1 MVAKRLDYSKTHIME
16 SEWTCYN
23 VETGERTT
31 HLIPSPVRR
40 TAYRSNKVV
49 TERVRTSGKNRGKT
63 WYSSTPIQDTN
74 LTRDKMEDILPSD
87 FSKWVLDRLFGAKIE
102 TEKVDEP
109 EPTPPPKPQAE
120 MIPALMDLATK
131 SQTESSAVKKVTE
144 VDSVDV
150 DPDDEQKIIET
161 IHSAEQFKPDFLK
174 MSDLKWRLLIRTV
187 LRGKNIMLTGPSGEG
202 KTLSVHAVKASL
214 GRPFFYINL
223 GNMQDPQTALIGKTH
238 FVEGEGTKFVESYF
252 VKALKTPN
260 AIILLDE
267 FSRLNDDA
275 ENILMSVLD
284 YNQRYLRLTEDEDS
298 ETVKVAPGVCFIATA
313 NLGNEYTSTK
323 VLDRAMLDR
332 FSRIEIE
339 ELDKRNR
346 VKLMQEL
353 FPNVPKQK
361 IRNIAELAD
370 KISMDY
376 HSDSPTVE
384 NLISTRMCVETA
396 EYLNDGFLLS
406 EAVEATV
413 YPFFDKEGGAESQRA
428 FVKQIVQSFGTET
441 RPTLDGS
448 SNPVDEVEE
457 DRPLFGDDD
466 FDILK

>member
-1 MVAKRLDYSKTHIME
+1 MAKTLDYSKTHIME
-16 SEWTCYN
+16 SEWTSYN
-23 VETGERTT
+23 IETGERSN
-31 HLIPSPVRR
+31 HIIPAPVRK
-40 TAYRSNKVV
+40 TAFRSGKVV

-63 WYSSTPIQDTN
+63 WYSSTPISDTFI
-74 LTRDKMEDILPSD
+74 TRQLIKSKMPNFSD
-87 FSKWVLDRLFGAKIE
+87 WTLDRYFGVKEEAPKV
-102 TEKVDEP
+102 EKP
-109 EPTPPPKPQAE
+109 EPTPAPKPQAE

-131 SQTESSAVKKVTE
+131 SKSESEAIKKVSE
-144 VDSVDV
+144 VDPVEV
-150 DPDDEQKIIET
+150 DPTDEQKIIET
-161 IHSAEQFKPDFLK
+161 IHNAHNFKPGFLK
-174 MSDLKWRLLIRTV
+174 MSDLKWKLLVRTV

-202 KTLSVHAVKASL
+202 KTLSVHAIKAAL

-238 FVEGEGTKFVESYF
+238 FVEGEGTKFIESYF
-252 VKALKTPN
+252 VKALRTPN

-332 FSRIEIE
+332 FSRIEVE
-339 ELDKRNR
+339 ELDKKGRID
-346 VKLMQEL
+346 LMSEL
-353 FPNVPKQK
+353 YPNIPKQK
-361 IRNIAELAD
+361 IKNIAELAHQ
-370 KISMDY
+370 ISTDY

-396 EYLNDGFLLS
+396 DYINDGFLLS

-413 YPFFDKEGGAESQRA
+413 YPFFDKEGGAESPRA
-428 FVKQIVQSFGTET
+428 LVQMIIQKFGTET
-441 RPTLDGS
+441 RPSLDGS
-448 SNPVDEVEE
+448 SNPVEEVEE
-457 DRPLFGDDD
+457 DRPLFGDED

>member
-1 MVAKRLDYSKTHIME
+1 MAKRLDYSKTHIME

-23 VETGERTT
+23 VTTGERST
-31 HLIPSPVRR
+31 HLIPDPVRK
-40 TAYRSNKVV
+40 TAYRSDKVV
-49 TERVRTSGKNRGKT
+49 TERVRTSGKSRGKT
-63 WYSSTPIQDTN
+63 WYASTPIQDTIID
-74 LTRDKMEDILPSD
+74 RDMIERNVPD
-87 FSKWVLDRLFGAKIE
+87 FANYVLDRLFGDKQDVPEVEVPKPKSA
-102 TEKVDEP
+102 P
-109 EPTPPPKPQAE
+109 EPQSTL
-120 MIPALMDLATK
+120 IPALMDLATK
-131 SQTESSAVKKVTE
+131 SKSESEAIKKVSEVDPVE
-144 VDSVDV
+144 VDS
-150 DPDDEQKIIET
+150 DDEQKIIET
-161 IHSAEQFKPDFLK
+161 IHNAPSFKPDFLK
-174 MSDLKWRLLIRTV
+174 MSDLKWKLLVRTV

-202 KTLSVHAVKASL
+202 KTLSVHAIKAAL

-238 FVEGEGTKFVESYF
+238 FKEGEGTKFVESYF
-252 VKALKTPN
+252 VKALRTPN
-260 AIILLDE
+260 AVILLDE

-298 ETVKVAPGVCFIATA
+298 ETVKVAPGVCFVATA

-339 ELDKRNR
+339 ELDKKNR
-346 VKLMQEL
+346 VKLMSEIY
-353 FPNVPKQK
+353 PNVPKQK
-361 IRNIAELAD
+361 LKNIAELAD

-384 NLISTRMCVETA
+384 SLISTRMCVETA
-396 EYLNDGFLLS
+396 DYINDGFLLS
-406 EAVEATV
+406 EAVDATV

-441 RPTLDGS
+441 RPSLDGT
-448 SNPVDEVEE
+448 SNPVEEVEE